1 MAPYAHPLDGIDH
14 HEPPSSIA
22 RLRNYKSMFA
32 AASRYSRLDNRLSR
46 QSPPPWHHQLGVVRE
61 KLLRGAGVQASPSM
75 RFRIESVQGVEQP
88 QMGL

>member
-32 AASRYSRLDNRLSR
+32 ADSRYSPLNNRLSR
-46 QSPPPWHHQLGVVRE
+46 QSHPTWHHQLGVVGE
-61 KLLRGAGVQASPSM
+61 KLLRGAGVQASSSV
-75 RFRIESVQGVEQP
+75 RCRIESVQRVEQP
-88 QMGL
+88 QLGL